1 MALKARSRIFKIN
14 AVANQ
19 EPVEL
24 LKSGGNVIRSHG
36 GGSGDDTSGGIL
48 D

>member
-1 MALKARSRIFKIN
+1 MALKARSRIFEIN

-19 EPVEL
+19 EPVEP
-24 LKSGGNVIRSHG
+24 LKSGGNVIRLHG
-36 GGSGDDTSGGIL
+36 GPGDDTSGGIL